1 MPNHST
7 TSTAAAQASASNAV
21 PALDALTGGAFTAP
35 TSGERA
41 QRIRD
46 WLASQPSA
54 DQMQAVFKELGAR
67 DKGAAKPLREKLD
80 EIKRAKGQESLA
92 AEWEG
97 KALALLDASRF
108 HIADALA
115 WQRDAAKSGA
125 PLSKPP
131 LAGLKV
137 QLAERIKG
145 IEDLQHGALVQR
157 EAAVL
162 MAQRIEVLSTKSW
175 HDAQQTL
182 PALSADVQQWQAR
195 AAALLADANW
205 ASVDAK
211 FAPLLEASQSQLLAV
226 WEAFSAAV
234 ALAGAAASDSA
245 APLPPVPVW
254 ANELRAQR
262 GIAAEPVLKPG
273 KPAVDPAVLNEMR
286 AKANQSVGGLLA
298 KLELEMAEGHG
309 KASASAAA
317 SVRQALKEHGK
328 HLDGALEARVHAA
341 LAAAGELEGWQRWR
355 ADQLRLEL
363 VRLAEALVKPQ
374 RQESVK
380 APAPDAAGIEGA
392 DAADQVI
399 AASEPATKPAKPKTA
414 LGGRKLQET
423 LRSLREQWKQTDQG
437 GVPNH
442 ALWKRFDEACNLA
455 YQSVEVW
462 LEKVKSEEAAH
473 RAQRLALIEEVKAW
487 TVKNTQR
494 TEPHEWKAFA
504 RAAQQFTDRWRD
516 AGHIGE
522 KAFGELQAQWKV
534 AINAA
539 YEPLES
545 AQKLSLAE
553 RRAMIEQATA
563 LGSEPHLRID
573 AVKTLQQR
581 WQAEAQ
587 TVPLERKL
595 EQKLWESFRQ
605 PIDDAFNRKTQE
617 REKADAALSE
627 RDRAVLEAA
636 KALQV
641 ASASGDMQA
650 IHSAMTALQAAQL
663 GQAAP
668 PVSTTYAPTPV
679 QSTDAPAGLAD
690 SAAPA
695 SEMAETAEPA
705 SGAESATEAAESV
718 TPEALPAP
726 LPKPAKVVKAVRGD
740 DRPGMKKAEPAP
752 TGRGNKPMPG
762 RAGAERPGDNRFTPR
777 DTERGRFDR
786 PTADRFA
793 DRGAPGLRRELR
805 DAPRLGDAA
814 FRAQRDALDHAQVAL
829 KKLAMQAHGEVLT
842 GLLSAWQ
849 QRDAQ
854 QLPAAQAL
862 GSRVTAA
869 ARSQWA
875 KVLSAAPVSDG
886 GNSMLRLEMAA
897 ELPTPAAYLDARR
910 ALQLQLLTKRND
922 PPPAQTWAQD
932 VAALLASAHDA
943 ESARRLQTALKVLLR
958 REA

>member
-1 MPNHST
+1 MSNHLTPSPA
-7 TSTAAAQASASNAV
+7 SAQASVGQAV
-21 PALDALTGGAFTAP
+21 PVLDALTGGAFTAP

-46 WLASQPSA
+46 WLATQPAA

-80 EIKRAKGQESLA
+80 ELKRAKGQESLA

-97 KALALLDASRF
+97 KARALLEASRF

-131 LAGLKV
+131 LAGLKN

-175 HDAQQTL
+175 HDAQQTMVQ
-182 PALSADVQQWQAR
+182 LSADVQQWQAR
-195 AAALLADANW
+195 AAALTADSNW
-205 ASVDAK
+205 PSTDAK

-226 WEAFSAAV
+226 WEAFSAAL
-234 ALAGAAASDSA
+234 ALATVAAADPA

-262 GIAAEPVLKPG
+262 GAAAEPVAKPG
-273 KPAVDPAVLNEMR
+273 KPAPDPAVLNEMR
-286 AKANQSVGGLLA
+286 SKANQAVRDLLS

-317 SVRQALKEHGK
+317 AVRQALKEHGR
-328 HLDGALEARVHAA
+328 HIDGGLESRVQAA
-341 LAAAGELEGWQRWR
+341 LGAAGELEGWQRWR
-355 ADQLRLEL
+355 ADQLRHEL
-363 VRLAEALVKPQ
+363 VAKAEALLKPPPKPSAKVAND
-374 RQESVK
+374 ELA
-380 APAPDAAGIEGA
+380 APAEKPVEAA
-392 DAADQVI
+392 
-399 AASEPATKPAKPKTA
+399 EPAKPAKAKTTM
-414 LGGRKLQET
+414 GGRKLQET
-423 LRSLREQWKQTDQG
+423 LRHLREQWKQTDQG

-455 YQSVEVW
+455 YQSVEAW
-462 LEKVKSEEAAH
+462 LEKLKSEEAAH
-473 RAQRLALIEEVKAW
+473 RAQRLALIAEVQAW
-487 TVKNTQR
+487 TAKNTAR
-494 TEPHEWKAFA
+494 TEPHEWKAFG
-504 RAAQQFTDRWRD
+504 RAAQQFTERWRD
-516 AGHIGE
+516 AGHVGE
-522 KAFGELQAQWKV
+522 KTFAELQAQWKA

-545 AQKLSLAE
+545 AQKHSLAE

-563 LGSEPHLRID
+563 LGAEPHLRID

-595 EQKLWESFRQ
+595 EQKLWEAFRQ

-617 REKADAALSE
+617 REKADAALSG

-636 KALQV
+636 KALAT
-641 ASASGDMQA
+641 ASASGDAQA
-650 IHSAMTALQAAQL
+650 IHAAMSALQAAQL
-663 GQAAP
+663 GQADADASAAPLAALPAAPLLAEVPAQAP
-668 PVSTTYAPTPV
+668 PVAEQEAAAPEAAAQAETP
-679 QSTDAPAGLAD
+679 APAA
-690 SAAPA
+690 
-695 SEMAETAEPA
+695 
-705 SGAESATEAAESV
+705 
-718 TPEALPAP
+718 
-726 LPKPAKVVKAVRGD
+726 KPAKPVKAVRGD
-740 DRPGMKKAEPAP
+740 DRPGMKKTEPAVAGRSGKP
-752 TGRGNKPMPG
+752 APGRG
-762 RAGAERPGDNRFTPR
+762 AADRPGENRFTPR
-777 DTERGRFDR
+777 DAQRSHGDRGL
-786 PTADRFA
+786 DRFA
-793 DRGAPGLRRELR
+793 DRAAPGGRRDLR

-814 FRAQRDALDHAQVAL
+814 FRAQRDALDHAQAAL

-842 GLLSAWQ
+842 HLLAAWQ

-854 QLPAAQAL
+854 QLPSLQAL
-862 GSRVTAA
+862 GSRVNAA
-869 ARSQWA
+869 ARSHWTKGLA
-875 KVLSAAPVSDG
+875 DAAVGEG
-886 GNSMLRLEMAA
+886 GNLLLRLEMAA
-897 ELPTPAAYLDARR
+897 QLPTPAAHLEARR
-910 ALQLQLLTKRND
+910 AMQLLLLTKRND
-922 PPPAQTWAQD
+922 PPPAQTWPQD
-932 VAALLASAHDA
+932 VAALLATAHDA
-943 ESARRLQTALKVLLR
+943 ESARRLQSALKVLLR
-958 REA
+958 RET